1 MDRIPREPIALKS
14 KSLIPSLPCDA
25 ATDHLSPFVVLR
37 GFLFFCCFRQAKVA
51 KPAKLTALADI
62 ASIGWSWQYSS
73 ACGDKPAIV
82 RPQGLRENL
91 LARLTRH
98 EILKEDRFMMLVDET
113 RHFFAN
119 NRSEILR
126 GLSAAGV
133 VAVLVAGY
141 YYYSAQ
147 QEEQSKEELARALAT
162 YHATVGETESSGSAG
177 PVFFET
183 PARKYEQALSELQ
196 EIVFRHSSRA
206 AGKIATYYSGLCLHQ
221 LDKSPEAVSLLE
233 PLSQEQSDFGALA
246 LAALGRIYEDTA
258 DLAKATEAYQQLVE
272 RNALTTPGET
282 LAMKVALLYEQQNQQ
297 EQAAKMYEKVINDFP
312 TSPASTEAEQRLRKI
327 VP

>member
-1 MDRIPREPIALKS
+1 M
-14 KSLIPSLPCDA
+14 
-25 ATDHLSPFVVLR
+25 
-37 GFLFFCCFRQAKVA
+37 
-51 KPAKLTALADI
+51 
-62 ASIGWSWQYSS
+62 
-73 ACGDKPAIV
+73 
-82 RPQGLRENL
+82 
-91 LARLTRH
+91 ARLTRH

-126 GLSAAGV
+126 GLSAVGV
-133 VAVLVAGY
+133 VAALVAGY
-141 YYYSAQ
+141 YYYTAK
-147 QEEQSKEELARALAT
+147 QEDQSKEELARALAT
-162 YHATVGETESSGSAG
+162 YHATVGKTESSGLTA

-183 PARKYEQALSELQ
+183 STQKYEQALSELQ
-196 EIVFRHSSRA
+196 QVISRHDSRA

-221 LDKSPEAVSLLE
+221 LDRSSEAVSLLE

-258 DLAKATEAYQQLVE
+258 DLTKATEVYQQLVE

-282 LAMKVALLYEQQNQQ
+282 LAMQAALLYERQDRK
-297 EQAAKMYEKVINDFP
+297 EQAVEMYQKVIDEFP

-327 VP
+327 DP

>member
-1 MDRIPREPIALKS
+1 
-14 KSLIPSLPCDA
+14 
-25 ATDHLSPFVVLR
+25 
-37 GFLFFCCFRQAKVA
+37 
-51 KPAKLTALADI
+51 
-62 ASIGWSWQYSS
+62 
-73 ACGDKPAIV
+73 
-82 RPQGLRENL
+82 

-98 EILKEDRFMMLVDET
+98 EILKEDRFMMLVEEL

-133 VAVLVAGY
+133 VGLLVAGFY
-141 YYYSAQ
+141 YYTAK
-147 QEEQSKEELARALAT
+147 QEEHSKEELARALAT
-162 YHATVGETESSGSAG
+162 YHATVGQAESSGATAPFFFTTSA
-177 PVFFET
+177 E
-183 PARKYEQALSELQ
+183 KYEKALSALQ
-196 EIVFRHSSRA
+196 EVVSRHDSRA

-221 LDKSPEAVSLLE
+221 LDRSSEAVLLLE

-246 LAALGRIYEDTA
+246 LAALGRIYEDSA
-258 DLAKATEAYQQLVE
+258 DIAKATEVYRQLVD
-272 RNALTTPGET
+272 RNALTTPGQT
-282 LAMKVALLYEQQNQQ
+282 LAMHMALLYERQNKQ

>member
-1 MDRIPREPIALKS
+1 
-14 KSLIPSLPCDA
+14 
-25 ATDHLSPFVVLR
+25 
-37 GFLFFCCFRQAKVA
+37 
-51 KPAKLTALADI
+51 
-62 ASIGWSWQYSS
+62 
-73 ACGDKPAIV
+73 
-82 RPQGLRENL
+82 

-98 EILKEDRFMMLVDET
+98 EILKEDRFMVLVEST
-113 RHFFAN
+113 RHFFAS

-126 GLSAAGV
+126 GLSAVGV

-141 YYYSAQ
+141 YYYSAT
-147 QEEQSKEELARALAT
+147 QEEQSKEALARALAT
-162 YHATVGETESSGSAG
+162 YHATVGQTESSGSAA

-183 PARKYEQALSELQ
+183 PTQKYEKALSELNEVVSQ
-196 EIVFRHSSRA
+196 HQSRA

-221 LDKSPEAVSLLE
+221 LDRSPEAVSLLK

-258 DLAKATEAYQQLVE
+258 DLAKATEVYQQLVE

-282 LAMKVALLYEQQNQQ
+282 LAMKVALIYEQQNQK
-297 EQAAKMYEKVINDFP
+297 EQAAEMYQKVINDFP

-327 VP
+327 DP

>member
-1 MDRIPREPIALKS
+1 M
-14 KSLIPSLPCDA
+14 
-25 ATDHLSPFVVLR
+25 
-37 GFLFFCCFRQAKVA
+37 
-51 KPAKLTALADI
+51 
-62 ASIGWSWQYSS
+62 
-73 ACGDKPAIV
+73 
-82 RPQGLRENL
+82 
-91 LARLTRH
+91 ARLTRH

-162 YHATVGETESSGSAG
+162 YHATVGETESSGSAA

-183 PARKYEQALSELQ
+183 PAQKYEKALSELQ
-196 EIVFRHSSRA
+196 EIVSRHDSRA

-221 LDKSPEAVSLLE
+221 LDRSPEAVSLLE
-233 PLSQEQSDFGALA
+233 PLSREQSDFGALA

-258 DLAKATEAYQQLVE
+258 DLAKATEAYRQLVE

>member
-1 MDRIPREPIALKS
+1 MTSGYQGHDIADTFGRGWSLKGVHPYS
-14 KSLIPSLPCDA
+14 CL
-25 ATDHLSPFVVLR
+25 FVVRLAEISR
-37 GFLFFCCFRQAKVA
+37 RALPAF
-51 KPAKLTALADI
+51 PAKLTALEDT
-62 ASIGWSWQYSS
+62 ASIGWFQQFSS
-73 ACGDKPAIV
+73 ISGGKPAAI
-82 RPQGLRENL
+82 RPQELRENL

-98 EILKEDRFMMLVDET
+98 EILKEDRFMILVDET

-126 GLSAAGV
+126 GLSAFAV
-133 VAVLVAGY
+133 VAVLVGGY
-141 YYYSAQ
+141 YYYSAKQ
-147 QEEQSKEELARALAT
+147 AEYSKQELARALAT
-162 YHATVGETESSGSAG
+162 YHATVGKTESSGSTA

-183 PARKYEQALSELQ
+183 PEQKYEKALTELQ
-196 EIVFRHSSRA
+196 EVASRHSSRA
-206 AGKIATYYSGLCLHQ
+206 AGKIATYYSGLSLHQ
-221 LDKSPEAVSLLE
+221 LDRSSEAVSLLE

-258 DLAKATEAYQQLVE
+258 DLAQATEVYQQLVA
-272 RNALTTPGET
+272 RNSLTTPGDS